1 MSRQLLNTLYV
12 MTQGA
17 YASLDGDTVL
27 VKANGLKLLQ
37 APLLHL
43 GGIVLFGGSSIS
55 PPLMERCAE
64 DGRDVVFLDFAGRF
78 KARVVGPVSG
88 NVLLRKAQYE
98 HSVAAEKALAIA
110 RNIVA
115 GKIKNAR
122 GVLLRS
128 ARDSVNMESSLKIKQ
143 QSEIMA
149 DLLKALPECGTL
161 DEVRGVEGVAASS
174 YFNVFGDMITGEKS
188 DFAFHLRTRRPPR
201 DRVNALLS
209 FLYSMLTNDCVGAAE
224 GVGLDPQFGFLH
236 AIRPGRPALA
246 LDLMEEFRA
255 CLSDRLALSL
265 INRRQIQPEHFE
277 ERPGGSV
284 MLNDAGRKIVIT
296 AYQKRKQEETI
307 HPFLKEKIP
316 MGLVPHLQARLLARC
331 LRGDTPHYLPY
342 IAR

>member
-1 MSRQLLNTLYV
+1 MSRQLLNTLYI

-27 VKANGLKLLQ
+27 VKANGAKLLQ

-43 GGIVLFGGSSIS
+43 GRIVLFGGSSIS

-78 KARVVGPVSG
+78 KAKVVGPVSG

-98 HSVAAEKALAIA
+98 HSVSEEKALAIA

-115 GKIKNAR
+115 GKIRNAR

-128 ARDSVNMESSLKIKQ
+128 ARDSVNKESSDKISE
-143 QSEIMA
+143 QSDIMA

-161 DEVRGVEGVAASS
+161 DETRGVEGIAASS
-174 YFNVFGDMITGEKS
+174 YFSVFGEMITGEKS
-188 DFAFHLRTRRPPR
+188 EFAFHLRTRRPPR

-209 FLYSMLTNDCVGAAE
+209 FLYSMLTNDCAGAVE

-255 CLSDRLALSL
+255 CVADRLALSL
-265 INRRQIQPEHFE
+265 INRRQIQPDHFE

-284 MLNDAGRKIVIT
+284 LLNDAGRKIVIT
-296 AYQKRKQEETI
+296 AYQKRKQEETV

>member
-1 MSRQLLNTLYV
+1 MSRELLNTLYI

-17 YASLDGDTVL
+17 YANLEGDTVL
-27 VKANGLKLLQ
+27 VRANGVKLLQ

-78 KARVVGPVSG
+78 RARVVGPVTG

-98 HSVAAEKALAIA
+98 HSISPEKALSIA

-115 GKIKNAR
+115 GKIKNSR
-122 GVLLRS
+122 GVLQRS
-128 ARDSVNMESSLKIKQ
+128 ARDSPSTESSERLRE
-143 QSEIMA
+143 QSEMLA
-149 DLLKALPECGTL
+149 GLLHALPECGTL
-161 DEVRGVEGVAASS
+161 DEVRGVEGIAASS
-174 YFNVFGDMITGEKS
+174 YFNVFAEMITVEKS

-255 CLSDRLALSL
+255 CVADRLALSL
-265 INRRQIQPEHFE
+265 INRRQIKPEHFE

-284 MLNDAGRKIVIT
+284 LLNDSGRKIVIT
-296 AYQKRKQEETI
+296 AYQKRKQEETL